1 MTEKKNAWRDPLRFA
16 MHARPGKTGT
26 AVLFAALIAAFYL
39 IAAKLCSGMDG
50 VAVIAAC
57 GTLGAALAAQIARY
71 CGWPPLNKANFYGFM
86 LAIAGACLVQGVAL
100 LIGKRLE

>member
-1 MTEKKNAWRDPLRFA
+1 M
-16 MHARPGKTGT
+16 
-26 AVLFAALIAAFYL
+26 
-39 IAAKLCSGMDG
+39 
-50 VAVIAAC
+50 
-57 GTLGAALAAQIARY
+57 AAQIARY

>member
-1 MTEKKNAWRDPLRFA
+1 MLIKKGGNRDAAGIMDGAGRAGRLSDAFF
-16 MHARPGKTGT
+16 
-26 AVLFAALIAAFYL
+26 AVLPPPHIL
-39 IAAKLCSGMDG
+39 
-50 VAVIAAC
+50 C

-100 LIGKRLE
+100 LIGKRLK